1 MVMERNK
8 KLVDE
13 MTEKEKKKY
22 YERLE
27 LKIRLVIV
35 LGGLTILAVLFA
47 ITLK

>member
-1 MVMERNK
+1 MERNK

-27 LKIRLVIV
+27 LKIRLGIV